1 MMSLVRGQ
9 LFVVRSLLLVLVFA
23 FGCQNRETAEKPS
36 HSQEVKQLAAEKA
49 ELQSNLEKSQ
59 IENDRLKK
67 QIDTL
72 SNLPSEK
79 KAESLYQLQAVKI
92 GRYTN
97 LYDEDKNGT
106 KEKLIVY
113 VQPVD
118 EVGDIIK
125 AAGAVEVQ
133 LWDLNKKESESL
145 MAQWRIEPNELKKM
159 WFNSLLAGNYRL
171 AFDTPALAEKADKAL
186 TVKVSFM
193 DYLSGRTFTDQ
204 FILRPEKA
212 GKK

>member
-1 MMSLVRGQ
+1 MMFLVRSQ
-9 LFVVRSLLLVLVFA
+9 LFVVRSSLLVLVFA
-23 FGCQNRETAEKPS
+23 FGCQKPDTAEKPS
-36 HSQEVKQLAAEKA
+36 PLQQVEQLIAQKT

-72 SNLPSEK
+72 SNLPGEK

-97 LYDEDKNGT
+97 LYDEDKNWT

-125 AAGAVEVQ
+125 AAGAVDVQ

-145 MAQWRIEPNELKKM
+145 VAQWRIEPNELKKL
-159 WFNSLLAGNYRL
+159 WLNSMFSGNYRL
-171 AFDTPALAEKADKAL
+171 TFDLPALEEKADRAL
-186 TVKVSFM
+186 TIKVAFT

-212 GKK
+212 GSK